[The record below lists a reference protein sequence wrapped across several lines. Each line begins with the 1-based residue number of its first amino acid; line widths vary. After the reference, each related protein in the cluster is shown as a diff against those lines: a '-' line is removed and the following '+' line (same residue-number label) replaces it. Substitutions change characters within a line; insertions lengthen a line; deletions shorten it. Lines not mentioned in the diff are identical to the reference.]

1 MKGRS
6 RWRKSRWSLP
16 LMNALACL
24 VLLQRGG
31 PILRVDA
38 VFTPV
43 DLDKLKAGW
52 SSCKT
57 ENGGSGDCPI
67 FANEDDGSGT
77 GSRNGLIRSWN
88 VSLVTSMDSCELFK
102 LLICVLF
109 FHDSTILFC

>member
-1 MKGRS
+1 M
-6 RWRKSRWSLP
+6 RWSLP
-16 LMNALACL
+16 LINVLACL
-24 VLLQRGG
+24 VLLQHGG

-43 DLDKLKAGW
+43 NLVALKAGW
-52 SSCKT
+52 SSCRT
-57 ENGGSGDCPI
+57 ENGGNGDCPT

-77 GSRNGLIRSWN
+77 GSKNGLIRSWN

-109 FHDSTILFC
+109 FLDSTILFC